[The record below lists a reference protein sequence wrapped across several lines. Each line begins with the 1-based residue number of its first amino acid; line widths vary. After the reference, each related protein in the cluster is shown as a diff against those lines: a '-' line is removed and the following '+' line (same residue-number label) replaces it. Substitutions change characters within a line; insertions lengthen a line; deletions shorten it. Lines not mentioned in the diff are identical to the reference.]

1 MDKRLESYDFTTGML
16 IDSVVD
22 DLKDGSIDS
31 KEYVREHFSLEERFE
46 TLSEQHDKALAENE
60 RYKQITKDLRK
71 LCDDYRNGYVG
82 EITDSFLVDRITET
96 LKGENNG

>member
-46 TLSEQHDKALAENE
+46 TLSEQHNKALAQIERHKQDINE
-60 RYKQITKDLRK
+60 IHFQA
-71 LCDDYRNGYVG
+71 
-82 EITDSFLVDRITET
+82 SLVET
-96 LKGENNG
+96 SDNVYNAIIQALKGVEG